1 MMKSQQQRVGSTHG
15 ELDRLVPL
23 LLLCLLVLCVFG
35 SVGFAEIQQRQQ
47 QRRPAGPGT
56 GDAAPPI
63 ALNALTNAPDGAKA
77 DWDAWG
83 KGTVVIEFWGTWC
96 PPCVA
101 AIPHLNELHDEFAPK
116 GVRFLSVTF
125 ETPEVVNRFRERIP
139 VNTWIGHDM
148 DRVMVSS
155 YRVTGWPTTFI
166 VRDGRIIARTHPNAL
181 TRERLASWAG
191 INLAANV
198 AADKAQSQGQ
208 QQEQG
213 ERSDT
218 SIVSD
223 RRADIPHK
231 EPNDDEGGVILALG
245 GGHAG
250 VAVDQAGKLDAR
262 GRPLLVGTIAAGIDP
277 YSMLTG
283 NEEEV
288 PLLQVIVRP
297 AGEVAMTSGTSG
309 ATTALGAGVGAIV
322 ASVWNVPIYA
332 VEIDPSLRDARFDL
346 VYRVPFEER
355 DSLMPAVQQLIASA
369 IGVRIETVRREI
381 DAYELHI
388 GPNGSKLQPGV
399 EGTSGSITQGNFVGI
414 RLSGTNMP
422 MNELTANLAGLLQR
436 PVVDK
441 TGLEGNYLVK
451 LILPRDPAQISAAM
465 QEQTGLNIRPARTDI
480 EKLLVQPIKRTD

>member
-1 MMKSQQQRVGSTHG
+1 MQRLSFGVRVDGV
-15 ELDRLVPL
+15 RV
-23 LLLCLLVLCVFG
+23 CLFAAFVFLISAIAPIPVTNG
-35 SVGFAEIQQRQQ
+35 QAA
-47 QRRPAGPGT
+47 RRPAGPGT

-63 ALNALTNAPDGAKA
+63 ALNALTNAPVGAKA

-155 YRVTGWPTTFI
+155 YRVTGWPTTFV
-166 VRDGRIIARTHPNAL
+166 VRNGRIIARTHPNAL

-191 INLAANV
+191 INLAAKVEAN
-198 AADKAQSQGQ
+198 AAQSQRQ

-218 SIVSD
+218 KIVGD
-223 RRADIPHK
+223 RRTDVHNK
-231 EPNDDEGGVILALG
+231 EPNDNDGGVILALG
-245 GGHAG
+245 SGHAG
-250 VAVDQAGKLDAR
+250 VAVDQTGKLDAR

-297 AGEVAMTSGTSG
+297 AGEVAM
-309 ATTALGAGVGAIV
+309 AAIV
-322 ASVWNVPIYA
+322 PGASTAIGADIASIAVSVWHVPPYA
-332 VEIDPSLRDARFDL
+332 VEVDPSLHDARFDV
-346 VYRVPFEER
+346 VYKVPFEER
-355 DSLMPAVQQLIASA
+355 ETLMPAVQQLIASA

-388 GPNGSKLQPGV
+388 GPTGSKLQPGV
-399 EGTSGSITQGNFVGI
+399 EGTSGSSTQGNFVGI

-451 LILPRDPAQISAAM
+451 LVLPRDPAQISAAM
-465 QEQTGLNIRPARTDI
+465 QEQTGLIIRTARTEI
-480 EKLLVQPIKRTD
+480 ETLLVRPIKRTD